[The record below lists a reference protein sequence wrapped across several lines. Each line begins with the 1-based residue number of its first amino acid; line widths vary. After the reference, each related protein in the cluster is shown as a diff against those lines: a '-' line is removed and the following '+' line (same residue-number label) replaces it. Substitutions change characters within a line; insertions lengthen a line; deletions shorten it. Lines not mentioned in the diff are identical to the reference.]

1 MATHLSKRNVA
12 IMKTNYVLLDNIDC
26 FSTPEEIQAV
36 IDEFEAKQQ
45 PEVYGDLLKMLRDD
59 LKFSQKLYENGDPFS
74 ETQ

>member
-1 MATHLSKRNVA
+1 MAQGVTT
-12 IMKTNYVLLDNIDC
+12 MKINYVLLDSVDC